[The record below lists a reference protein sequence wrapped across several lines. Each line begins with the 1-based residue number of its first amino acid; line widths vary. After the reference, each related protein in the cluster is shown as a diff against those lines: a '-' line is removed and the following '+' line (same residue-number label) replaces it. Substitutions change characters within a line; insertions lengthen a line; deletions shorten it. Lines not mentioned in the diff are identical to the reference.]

1 MPDRGEVRYWSVRDA
16 CAAISRREISSQ
28 EYAGELLAAC
38 RGAAGLNAFITL
50 DEDRALAAARRADAA
65 APGGVLRGLPVG
77 LKDAI
82 GSAGLPT
89 TAGTPALR
97 GHVPAED
104 ADVVRPLAAAGAFV
118 LGKLNMHELSYGITS
133 NNAAHGPVR
142 NPFDSGRIPGGSS
155 GGPAAAV
162 AAGLVPAALGTDTG
176 GSVRVPAALCGVV
189 GFRPTAG
196 RYPQR
201 GIVPISPTR
210 DTAGPICRSV
220 DDAALI
226 DAVIAGESDGLA
238 ELSPGQVRIGIPRR
252 YFLAELDPEV
262 REIFEARVGDLE
274 AAGWGLE
281 EVDIDEVRRPEDGFG
296 FVIAVYETR
305 DALRAYL
312 REFAPG
318 GPSLEELVG
327 QVASPDV
334 KGLVSGLLEPGF
346 EDMAEP
352 YRDAMEN
359 GRPRLQESYAACF
372 AGNRLDA
379 VLFPTTILPAAPI
392 GDDET
397 TALNGQQTPVFTAF
411 IRNTDPGSLAGIPG
425 ISVPAGRT
433 RAGLPVGLELDGPAG
448 SDRHLLAV
456 AALLEAAMPEIPRP
470 GR

>member
-1 MPDRGEVRYWSVRDA
+1 M
-16 CAAISRREISSQ
+16 
-28 EYAGELLAAC
+28 
-38 RGAAGLNAFITL
+38 
-50 DEDRALAAARRADAA
+50 
-65 APGGVLRGLPVG
+65 
-77 LKDAI
+77 
-82 GSAGLPT
+82 
-89 TAGTPALR
+89 
-97 GHVPAED
+97 
-104 ADVVRPLAAAGAFV
+104 
-118 LGKLNMHELSYGITS
+118 
-133 NNAAHGPVR
+133 
-142 NPFDSGRIPGGSS
+142 
-155 GGPAAAV
+155 
-162 AAGLVPAALGTDTG
+162 
-176 GSVRVPAALCGVV
+176 V

-210 DTAGPICRSV
+210 GHRRTDLPERRRRGADRRR
-220 DDAALI
+220 DRRR
-226 DAVIAGESDGLA
+226 ESDGLA
-238 ELSPGQVRIGIPRR
+238 ELSSGQVRIGIPRR

-274 AAGWGLE
+274 AAGWALE

-334 KGLVSGLLEPGF
+334 KGLVSSLLEPGF

-397 TALNGQQTPVFTAF
+397 TELNGEQTPAFTAF
-411 IRNTDPGSLAGIPG
+411 IRKHRSPASLGRDPGHLGS
-425 ISVPAGRT
+425 R
-433 RAGLPVGLELDGPAG
+433 RAHPRGPCRSG
-448 SDRHLLAV
+448 SSSTGPS
-456 AALLEAAMPEIPRP
+456 AATAACSPSR
-470 GR
+470 RFSRR